1 MAAVD
6 GMLNGY
12 IPYYGIMKKALP
24 KEEPKKKK
32 VKSHRLT
39 EIDPK
44 TKKPRLKK
52 GVSIERAVEVLY
64 MFENADE
71 NMPDIVSAEQMVGKV
86 VGYIWN
92 HNKSGG

>member
-1 MAAVD
+1 
-6 GMLNGY
+6 L
-12 IPYYGIMKKALP
+12 GIEIC
-24 KEEPKKKK
+24 EEDYPFQRII
-32 VKSHRLT
+32 H
-39 EIDPK
+39 
-44 TKKPRLKK
+44 
-52 GVSIERAVEVLY
+52 

>member
-1 MAAVD
+1 LHTSVNACWCGFIVP
-6 GMLNGY
+6 L
-12 IPYYGIMKKALP
+12 GIEIC
-24 KEEPKKKK
+24 EEDYPFQRII
-32 VKSHRLT
+32 H
-39 EIDPK
+39 
-44 TKKPRLKK
+44 
-52 GVSIERAVEVLY
+52 